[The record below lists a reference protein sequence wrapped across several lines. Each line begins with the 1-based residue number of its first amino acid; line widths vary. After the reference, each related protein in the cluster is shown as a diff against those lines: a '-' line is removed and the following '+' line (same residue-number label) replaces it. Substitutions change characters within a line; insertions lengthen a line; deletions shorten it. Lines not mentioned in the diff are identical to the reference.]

1 MFANNFLIES
11 IRLGQSFLLICAMAS
26 GATWAAEGTYN
37 CLPMKGSASST
48 DVMSFDQFRSNPL
61 TASSPTV
68 PAINMPSTA
77 DNFYIV
83 QKGDTLYAI
92 MRKSG
97 VPIENLIVLN
107 QLSSLNNLKEGQPLK
122 LPDLANIASPLKQS
136 EISSAQPLVLP
147 REVTSP
153 VNMGSSG
160 AVVDRYVVRVGD
172 TLYAISRQT
181 GVSIERL
188 VSLNQLAT
196 SNSINAGQ
204 QLRLR

>member
-1 MFANNFLIES
+1 MFADTFLIEKV
-11 IRLGQSFLLICAMAS
+11 RLGLSCLLICAMA
-26 GATWAAEGTYN
+26 GEVTLAAENTYN
-37 CLPMKGSASST
+37 CIPMKGGASSISS
-48 DVMSFDQFRSNPL
+48 MYLDQFHSNQLMVSPP
-61 TASSPTV
+61 TAAAV
-68 PAINMPSTA
+68 NAPSAA

-107 QLSSLNNLKEGQPLK
+107 QLPSSHELKVGQTLK
-122 LPDLANIASPLKQS
+122 LPELANTALPRKPP
-136 EISSAQPLVLP
+136 EISSTQSWLLP
-147 REVTSP
+147 REVTSTAT
-153 VNMGSSG
+153 SSSSE
-160 AVVDRYVVRVGD
+160 AVDRYVVRVGD

-188 VSLNQLAT
+188 VSLNQLTA